1 MSEKLKNT
9 FLKICNYLES
19 AMSIGVIL
27 VIVVL
32 GMRIIFGDY
41 GLFTGKPS
49 EVFDMYIGNIM
60 ALAVGVELVK
70 MLSQHSPAAIVEIL
84 MFAIARQMIVGHGS
98 AIEVLLG
105 VLSVAVLFAV
115 RKYLFRKTDYKE
127 HTLKE
132 KTTSAECD
140 DPENGIDLE

>member
-9 FLKICNYLES
+9 FLKICDYLEL

-32 GMRIIFGDY
+32 GVRIIFGDY
-41 GLFTGKPS
+41 GLFSGKPS

-105 VLSVAVLFAV
+105 ILSVALLFAI

-127 HTLKE
+127 HAMKGKAANE
-132 KTTSAECD
+132 ECD
-140 DPENGIDLE
+140 NPKKGIDQE